1 MINNIYSRTI
11 WGLFLVAMNTFA
23 SLIKFIKQ
31 ILHDLSVLIYIYT
44 LYKEESTVY
53 SINIQNSWHSI
64 LKKNMWVLMILVFLN
79 VFWEYCIQENIC
91 PHIIFA
97 SLTYI
102 FWGRF

>member
-31 ILHDLSVLIYIYT
+31 ILYDLSVLMYIYT

-53 SINIQNSWHSI
+53 
-64 LKKNMWVLMILVFLN
+64 
-79 VFWEYCIQENIC
+79 
-91 PHIIFA
+91 PIIYETHGIPMEEMMEI
-97 SLTYI
+97 S
-102 FWGRF
+102 

>member
-53 SINIQNSWHSI
+53 
-64 LKKNMWVLMILVFLN
+64 
-79 VFWEYCIQENIC
+79 
-91 PHIIFA
+91 PIIYKTHGIPMEEMMEI
-97 SLTYI
+97 S
-102 FWGRF
+102 